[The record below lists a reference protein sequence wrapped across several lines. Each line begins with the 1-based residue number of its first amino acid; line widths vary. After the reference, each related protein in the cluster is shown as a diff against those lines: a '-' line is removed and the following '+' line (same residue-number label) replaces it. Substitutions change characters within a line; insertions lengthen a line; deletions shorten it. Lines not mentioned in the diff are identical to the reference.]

1 MDYQQAKREAPEH
14 LAVLGRHLDESSSAE
29 QVDFPYKMIARAFP
43 SSQGYSRYL
52 DYNVIAREELTP
64 WAKKKGWDVE
74 QISRDKVRFT
84 KISK

>member
-14 LAVLGRHLDESSSAE
+14 LAVLERLLDESGSAE
-29 QVDFPYKMIARAFP
+29 EVVFPYEMVARAFP
-43 SSQGYSRYL
+43 SSQGHSAYFE
-52 DYNVIAREELTP
+52 YNVIANEELTP

-74 QISRDKVRFT
+74 QIPHDKVRFT